1 MSNFIVEVVRIE
13 KIEKHPNADLLGI
26 CKVFDGYQC
35 VVRLEDWKKGDLAAY
50 LPPDSVVPNT
60 EQFKFLEGHLK
71 ISARRFRGEE
81 SYGML
86 IPAPEGSVVG
96 DDVADILGI
105 KHYDPELSA
114 EINSAQGEFQ
124 DPPPIDGVIYDIEP
138 WQKYRNEFVEGEE
151 VVITEKIHGA
161 NSRYTFQNGKMYCGS
176 HYQWKK
182 IPEQG
187 KNLYWNVLEY
197 CPWVE
202 AFCRLNPDVILYGE
216 IFGAVQKGFNYGVT
230 QECPYKFRAFDVFA
244 AGQFLD
250 YDDALGGAKSDF
262 LVPVLYRGP
271 YSIEVMQKYVNGLS
285 TIEGAKHIREGCVV
299 KCIKERY
306 SERLHGRLI
315 LKYVSI
321 DYLEDKRKK

>member
-1 MSNFIVEVVRIE
+1 
-13 KIEKHPNADLLGI
+13 
-26 CKVFDGYQC
+26 
-35 VVRLEDWKKGDLAAY
+35 
-50 LPPDSVVPNT
+50 
-60 EQFKFLEGHLK
+60 LEGHLK
-71 ISARRFRGEE
+71 IRARRFRGEE

-187 KNLYWNVLEY
+187 MY
-197 CPWVE
+197 
-202 AFCRLNPDVILYGE
+202 
-216 IFGAVQKGFNYGVT
+216 
-230 QECPYKFRAFDVFA
+230 
-244 AGQFLD
+244 
-250 YDDALGGAKSDF
+250 
-262 LVPVLYRGP
+262 
-271 YSIEVMQKYVNGLS
+271 
-285 TIEGAKHIREGCVV
+285 
-299 KCIKERY
+299 
-306 SERLHGRLI
+306 
-315 LKYVSI
+315 
-321 DYLEDKRKK
+321 